1 MKNEINERF
10 ISESA
15 AGVLPA
21 RGVLETQI
29 MEIYSAVLFL
39 WLISGL
45 IFLINAICSHT
56 WTDLVESLMFVAVW
70 SVFFAFDIFFPVM
83 IPAFAVMTVWNS
95 FIVWKAIKQKNSSIL
110 EKSWIRLCI
119 VPVHFLFGAFFVYFW
134 RLTEQ
139 I

>member
-29 MEIYSAVLFL
+29 MEIYSAILFSVLL
-39 WLISGL
+39 TGL
-45 IFLINAICSHT
+45 IFLINAVCCHT
-56 WTDLVESLMFVAVW
+56 WTDLVETLIFVAAW
-70 SVFFAFDIFFPVM
+70 GVFFAFDIFFPVM
-83 IPAFAVMTVWNS
+83 IPAVVVMTVWNS
-95 FIVWKAIKQKNSSIL
+95 FIVWKVIKQKSIP
-110 EKSWIRLCI
+110 EKLWIRLCI

>member
-1 MKNEINERF
+1 MIEYVM
-10 ISESA
+10 
-15 AGVLPA
+15 G
-21 RGVLETQI
+21 ET
-29 MEIYSAVLFL
+29 MEIYLAVLFL
-39 WLISGL
+39 WLITGL
-45 IFLINAICSHT
+45 IFLINAICCHT

-83 IPAFAVMTVWNS
+83 IPAVVVMTVWNS
-95 FIVWKAIKQKNSSIL
+95 VIVWKAIKQKSIP
-110 EKSWIRLCI
+110 EKLWIRLCI

>member
-29 MEIYSAVLFL
+29 MEIYLAILFSVLL
-39 WLISGL
+39 TGL
-45 IFLINAICSHT
+45 IFLINAICCHT
-56 WTDLVESLMFVAVW
+56 WTDLMEFLIVAAVW
-70 SVFFAFDIFFPVM
+70 IVFFVCDVFFAVM
-83 IPAFAVMTVWNS
+83 IPAVVVMTVWNS
-95 FIVWKAIKQKNSSIL
+95 VIVWKAIKQKSIP
-110 EKSWIRLCI
+110 EKLWIRLCI

>member
-1 MKNEINERF
+1 MKNKINERF
-10 ISESA
+10 ISESPV
-15 AGVLPA
+15 GMLPA

-39 WLISGL
+39 WQVTGL

-56 WTDLVESLMFVAVW
+56 WADLVESLMFVAVW

-95 FIVWKAIKQKNSSIL
+95 FIIWKAIKQKSIP
-110 EKSWIRLCI
+110 EKLWIRLCI

>member
-1 MKNEINERF
+1 MKNKINERF
-10 ISESA
+10 ISESPV
-15 AGVLPA
+15 GMLPA

-39 WLISGL
+39 WQVTGL

-56 WTDLVESLMFVAVW
+56 WADLVESLMFVAVW

-83 IPAFAVMTVWNS
+83 IPAVVVMTVWNS
-95 FIVWKAIKQKNSSIL
+95 VIVWKAIKQKSIP
-110 EKSWIRLCI
+110 EKLWIRLCI

>member
-1 MKNEINERF
+1 
-10 ISESA
+10 
-15 AGVLPA
+15 
-21 RGVLETQI
+21 

-39 WLISGL
+39 WLITGL
-45 IFLINAICSHT
+45 IFLINAVCCHI

-83 IPAFAVMTVWNS
+83 IPAVVVMTVWNGL
-95 FIVWKAIKQKNSSIL
+95 IVWKAIKQKNSSIL
-110 EKSWIRLCI
+110 GKSWLRLCI

-134 RLTEQ
+134 RLAEQ